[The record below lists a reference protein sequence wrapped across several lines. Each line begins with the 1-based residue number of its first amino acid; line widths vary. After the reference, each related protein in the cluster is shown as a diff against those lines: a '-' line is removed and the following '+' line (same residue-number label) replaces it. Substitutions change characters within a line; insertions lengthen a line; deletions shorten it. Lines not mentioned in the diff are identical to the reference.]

1 MVADPS
7 WGLRP
12 TVFGRNLVVLAL
24 IELMVGA
31 IQLGVPRARRAA
43 VFLSYSMLDGA

>member
-12 TVFGRNLVVLAL
+12 TVLGRYLVVLAL

-31 IQLGVPRARRAA
+31 IQLGAPRARRAA
-43 VFLSYSMLDGA
+43 IFLSYSTLDEA